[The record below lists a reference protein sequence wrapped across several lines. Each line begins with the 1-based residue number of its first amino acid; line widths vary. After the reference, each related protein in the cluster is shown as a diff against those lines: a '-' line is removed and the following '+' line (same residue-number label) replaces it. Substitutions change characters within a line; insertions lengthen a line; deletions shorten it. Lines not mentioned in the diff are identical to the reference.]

1 MFFLAG
7 VLDIADCGPPADE
20 VDGTTMTVQREEEED
35 IIAVVHTSPPEEQL
49 IVTEGQEEVEKKGE
63 QHCSAGQG
71 QASTDG
77 ISEVNVNII
86 NAAGDTATAIDQV
99 GEAIKSGISAADSKT
114 DGKGHASGKSVGDGI
129 AAVEDKSNILGVETC
144 GIDSELIVTDGQA
157 VTATTMAVADEVV
170 TTCANI
176 VQEMV
181 NNSMMVATTPAA
193 PSQTAVGCT
202 AVHQPGSC

>member
-1 MFFLAG
+1 M
-7 VLDIADCGPPADE
+7 
-20 VDGTTMTVQREEEED
+20 
-35 IIAVVHTSPPEEQL
+35 
-49 IVTEGQEEVEKKGE
+49 
-63 QHCSAGQG
+63 
-71 QASTDG
+71 
-77 ISEVNVNII
+77 
-86 NAAGDTATAIDQV
+86 
-99 GEAIKSGISAADSKT
+99 
-114 DGKGHASGKSVGDGI
+114 GDGI

-157 VTATTMAVADEVV
+157 VTATTMAAADEVV